1 MAKAPAMKQ
10 DYDEDA
16 RPSFSSILD
25 MPASQAVRPK
35 PSPVGTY
42 LGMVNG
48 HAEFGKS
55 TKKGTGYAR
64 INWQLLEASDD
75 VDAEALNVALT
86 GPDGSVKPLREKF
99 ITQTFWDTPN
109 SAYRLKD
116 FLVALG
122 IEETED
128 GKDRSLGDMLQEIP
142 GRQAWIH
149 IRHRASDDGEGLFA
163 EVDRVIPVE

>member
-1 MAKAPAMKQ
+1 MAKSPAMKQ
-10 DYDEDA
+10 DHDEEQ

-42 LGMVNG
+42 LAMVNG

-55 TKKGTGYAR
+55 TKKGTGYAK

-75 VDAEALNVALT
+75 VDAEALNTALAK
-86 GPDGSVKPLREKF
+86 PDGSVQALREKF
-99 ITQTFWDTPN
+99 VSQTLWDTPN

-116 FLVALG
+116 VLVALG
-122 IEETED
+122 IEDTED
-128 GKDRSLGDMLQEIP
+128 GKERTLGDMLQEIP

-163 EVDRVIPVE
+163 DIDRVISVE